1 MKSVNP
7 EDWLSQRV
15 QLSEQIKDS
24 PVDVTDRVLET
35 AARYDSVG
43 VALDKTPLVLGGS
56 LLAVAATVMLLL
68 LPSLTTMTQPWIS
81 FWLI

>member
-7 EDWLSQRV
+7 KDWLSQRA
-15 QLSEQIKDS
+15 QLSEQTKDS

-35 AARYDSVG
+35 LARYDSVG
-43 VALDKTPLVLGGS
+43 LALDKTPLVLGGS
-56 LLAVAATVMLLL
+56 LLAVAATVMLVL
-68 LPSLTTMTQPWIS
+68 LPSLTTMTEPWIS